1 METSGRGWKWRK
13 AGARILYRSAACR
26 STTDMWACGK
36 HGPHVSGPTSPSV
49 RQRSRVQ
56 PPVALFQFDPFT
68 CFVRSI
74 NLLGHLIFRHD

>member
-49 RQRSRVQ
+49 RQRSRVRKAGAAAGQ
-56 PPVALFQFDPFT
+56 VDLAARWAPRD
-68 CFVRSI
+68 
-74 NLLGHLIFRHD
+74 GDGGG